1 MIRINNISVPLDF
14 KFTDENLINISAD
27 ELKIKSSGIKSAK
40 LSKKSVD
47 ARKKNKRH
55 MVQR

>member
-40 LSKKSVD
+40 L
-47 ARKKNKRH
+47 
-55 MVQR
+55 